1 VRLSSTLAFDY
12 PTTAA
17 MAEHLL
23 KMLEPD
29 PQAPQTEAPRT
40 GTVEGQP
47 SDRLDPIDSE
57 AELDVLLSK
66 KVSQVL
72 GARHDR
78 GK

>member
-1 VRLSSTLAFDY
+1 VRLSSTLTFDY

-23 KMLEPD
+23 KMLEPA
-29 PQAPQTEAPRT
+29 PQAPESEAPWT

-57 AELDVLLSK
+57 AELDVLLSE

-72 GARHDR
+72 GTRHDR
-78 GK
+78 EK